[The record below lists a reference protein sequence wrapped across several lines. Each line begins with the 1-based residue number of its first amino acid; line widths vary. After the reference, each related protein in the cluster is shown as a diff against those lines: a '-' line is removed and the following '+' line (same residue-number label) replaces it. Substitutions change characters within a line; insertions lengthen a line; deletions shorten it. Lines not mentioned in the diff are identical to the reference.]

1 MIMTLTLIQMTLIIA
16 CGAGWRIIKPAGLSA
31 EQTRLV
37 LTSVVY
43 YVFLPALVLDV
54 LWSAKLGVQSLEF
67 SLLGVSGILL
77 SLLVIWLLTYL
88 FKLTK
93 PQTGAILLATAF
105 PNVTYLG
112 LPVLEQAFGHWAR
125 SVAIQLDLFAAAPLV
140 FTVGIMIARH
150 YGEDKGEHKAILSFL
165 NTPPFWAAFVA
176 VILNLNQYT
185 APLWLDGVL
194 QQLSS
199 AVVPLM
205 LFSLGLALSWEAIK
219 LRNLPYIAPVIVI
232 QLLFMPLLVMQ
243 IASYL
248 TMSEDY
254 KAAAVLDMA
263 MPSMI
268 LGIVFCDRYKLDSGL
283 YAMAVTLTTLCSMV
297 TLPFWFSLL

>member
-1 MIMTLTLIQMTLIIA
+1 MTLTLIQMTLIIV
-16 CGAGWRIIKPAGLSA
+16 CGAAWRIIKPAGLSA

-67 SLLGVSGILL
+67 SLLGLSGILL
-77 SLLVIWLLTYL
+77 SLLLIWLLTHL
-88 FKLTK
+88 FKLRRS
-93 PQTGAILLATAF
+93 QIGAILLATAF

-112 LPVLEQAFGHWAR
+112 LPVLEQAFGYWAR

-150 YGEDKGEHKAILSFL
+150 YGEDSAEQKAMLSFL
-165 NTPPFWAAFVA
+165 NTPPFWSAFVA

-205 LFSLGLALSWEAIK
+205 LFSLGLALSWKTIK
-219 LRNLPYIAPVIVI
+219 LKNLPYIVPVVVI

-248 TMSEDY
+248 TMSEEY

-283 YAMAVTLTTLCSMV
+283 YAMAVTLTTLGSMLS
-297 TLPFWFSLL
+297 LPFWFSIL

>member
-1 MIMTLTLIQMTLIIA
+1 MTLTLIQMTLVIA
-16 CGAGWRIIKPAGLSA
+16 CGAGWRIIKPAGLAA

-37 LTSVVY
+37 LTTVVY

-54 LWSAKLGVQSLEF
+54 LWSAKLGLQSIEF
-67 SLLGVSGILL
+67 SLLGVSGILV
-77 SLLVIWLLTYL
+77 SLLLIWLLTYF
-88 FKLTK
+88 FKLTR
-93 PQTGAILLATAF
+93 PQKGAILLATAF

-140 FTVGIMIARH
+140 FTVGILIARC
-150 YGEDKGEHKAILSFL
+150 YGEDKGDHRPMLSFL

-176 VILNLNQYT
+176 VVLNLNQIPS
-185 APLWLDGVL
+185 PLWLDGVL
-194 QQLSS
+194 NQLSA

-205 LFSLGLALSWEAIK
+205 LFSLGLALSWKTIR
-219 LRNLPYIAPVIVI
+219 LDNLPYIVPIVVI

-248 TMSEDY
+248 TLSDEY

-263 MPSMI
+263 MPSMV

-283 YAMAVTLTTLCSMV
+283 YAMAVTLTTLCSML
-297 TLPFWFSLL
+297 TLPIWFGLL